1 MYWQKYLHHI
11 ILSTLIMGNSGS
23 TQSSVAC
30 NGNEALCSRLYSNVT
45 QIGSH
50 DSAFVGILPT
60 DNQLV
65 SVNTQLD
72 DGVRFLQAQTHVKD
86 NVLEMCHTSCTE
98 LDAGPLT
105 GFLLSR
111 RFRSSYLSISQTTSL
126 PSKLGL
132 TATQTKS

>member
-1 MYWQKYLHHI
+1 MYWQKSLHHI

-111 RFRSSYLSISQTTSL
+111 RF
-126 PSKLGL
+126 
-132 TATQTKS
+132 